1 MVAKTNERI
10 TIPVRGMTCAS
21 CVNKVEGALKKVP
34 GVTDAA
40 VNLATEVTTVEYASE
55 ACTLDALYEA
65 IEAVGYE
72 AKPVSKTFAVRGMTC
87 ASCVKKVEDA
97 LAKVEGVQRAQVNLA
112 TERVTLSLAA
122 SATVD
127 ALRDSL
133 AAVGYELAREVEAD
147 ADVEDEE
154 AEERAREE
162 RSLRYR
168 MLFAAAIG
176 VVLIVLSQS
185 ARIPLLSDVRLGAIN
200 VTAFLLATPV
210 QFWAGWR
217 FYRGAWQ
224 VAKHRSTDMNTL
236 IAVGTSAAY
245 FYSIVATFWPG
256 LIETAGVSAD
266 VYFDTAAVI
275 VALIL
280 LGRWLEA
287 RAKGQTSAAIKRLM
301 GLRAK
306 TARVVRGGVE
316 LDVPIEDVVLDDI
329 VVVRP
334 GEKIPADGIV
344 VDGRSSVDESML
356 TGESL
361 PVEKGPEDEVFGAT
375 MNKTGSFRF
384 RATKVGKDSALSQI
398 IRLVQEAQGSKAP
411 IQRLADL
418 IASYFVPVVIGIAL
432 GTFGV
437 WWIFGPEPAIA
448 FALLNAVAVLIIACP
463 CALGLATPT
472 AIMVGTGKGAEH
484 GVLIRGG
491 ESLETA
497 HKIKVVV
504 LDKTGTITEGK
515 PSVTDI
521 TLSNGT
527 GRSPGGGL
535 PPDELLR
542 LAASAER
549 GSEHPLGEAIVQE
562 AQSRGLT
569 LAEAEEFE
577 AVPGHGIEAQVE
589 GHRLVL
595 GNLKLM
601 QDRRLELNGLAA
613 QGEAL
618 SQQGKTPMYVAV
630 DGQVAGVIAVA
641 DTVKPGAR
649 EAVDELHRM
658 GLEVIMLTG
667 DNQRTAEAI
676 AQQVGVNRVLA
687 EVLPE
692 DKVRHVRELQAEGK
706 VVAMVGD
713 GINDAPALA
722 QADVGI
728 AIGTGTDVAME
739 ASDITLIKGDPRG
752 VATAIR
758 LSKQTMRTIRQN
770 LFWAFAYNVALIPV
784 AAGALYP
791 LLSNT
796 GVPAG
801 LEPFLGEFGFLNPML
816 AAGAM
821 AFSSVSV
828 MLNSLRLRGFRPSA
842 AVGGN
847 GSLAWPT
854 KGVRWQR

>member
-1 MVAKTNERI
+1 MVTTTNERI
-10 TIPVRGMTCAS
+10 TIPVAGMTCAS
-21 CVNKVEGALKKVP
+21 CVGKVEGSLKSVP
-34 GVTDAA
+34 GVASAA
-40 VNLATEVTTVEYASE
+40 VNLATEEATVEYESG
-55 ACTLDALYEA
+55 ACTLDQLYEA

-72 AKPVSKTFAVRGMTC
+72 PKAMSRTFGVRGMTC
-87 ASCVKKVEDA
+87 ASCVRRVEDGLMA
-97 LAKVEGVQRAQVNLA
+97 VEGVERAQVNLA
-112 TERVTLSLAA
+112 TER
-122 SATVD
+122 ATVRLSPD
-127 ALRDSL
+127 VSIEALRSGA
-133 AAVGYELAREVEAD
+133 AAVGYELTAEVEAG
-147 ADVEDEE
+147 AELEDSE

-162 RSLRYR
+162 RGLFRR
-168 MLFAAAIG
+168 VLFAGAMGIM
-176 VVLIVLSQS
+176 LIVLSQS
-185 ARIPLLSDVRLGAIN
+185 ARIPGLSEVRLGVIN
-200 VTAFLLATPV
+200 VTSFLLVTPV
-210 QFWAGWR
+210 LFWAGLR
-217 FYRGAWQ
+217 FYKGAWQ
-224 VAKHRSTDMNTL
+224 VGRHRSTDMNTL

-245 FYSIVATFWPG
+245 FYSIIATFWPSA
-256 LIETAGVSAD
+256 IETAGVSAD

-306 TARVVRGGVE
+306 TARVVRNGE
-316 LDVPIEDVVLDDI
+316 EQDVPLEEVVQGDEVI
-329 VVVRP
+329 VRP
-334 GEKIPADGIV
+334 GEKIPVDGV
-344 VDGRSSVDESML
+344 VLNGRSSVDESML

-361 PVEKGPEDEVFGAT
+361 PVEKGVDDEVFGAT
-375 MNKTGSFRF
+375 LNKTGSFHF

-418 IASYFVPVVIGIAL
+418 IASYFVPIVIGIAL
-432 GTFGV
+432 GTFIV
-437 WWIFGPEPAIA
+437 WLAFGPAPAIS

-497 HKIKVVV
+497 HKISVVV
-504 LDKTGTITEGK
+504 LDKTGTLTEGK

-521 TLSNGT
+521 VTANGLSA
-527 GRSPGGGL
+527 
-535 PPDELLR
+535 DEVLR
-542 LAASAER
+542 MAASAER

-562 AQSRGLT
+562 AQARKLT
-569 LAEAEEFE
+569 LAEAQDFE
-577 AVPGHGIEAQVE
+577 AVPGLGIEAQVE
-589 GHRLVL
+589 GRRLVL
-595 GNLKLM
+595 GNLRLM
-601 QDRRLELNGLAA
+601 KERGVGLDGLAPRS
-613 QGEAL
+613 EAL
-618 SQQGKTPMYVAV
+618 SQDGKTPMFVAL
-630 DGQVAGVIAVA
+630 DGEIAGVIAVA
-641 DTVKPGAR
+641 DTVKAGAR

-658 GLEVIMLTG
+658 GLEVVMLTG
-667 DNQRTAEAI
+667 DTQRTADAI
-676 AQQVGVNRVLA
+676 ARRVGIDPSAELGASRVLA

-692 DKVRHVRELQAEGK
+692 DKVAHVRALQSEGH

-739 ASDITLIKGDPRG
+739 ASDITLIKGDPRDI
-752 VATAIR
+752 ATAIR

-784 AAGALYP
+784 AAGVLYP

-796 GVPAG
+796 GVPTV
-801 LEPFLGEFGFLNPML
+801 LEPFFGEFGFLNPML

-828 MLNSLRLRGFRPSA
+828 MLNSLRLRGFKP
-842 AVGGN
+842 
-847 GSLAWPT
+847 
-854 KGVRWQR
+854 